1 MLFNVKNNWNNI
13 LNEILESKQYKE
25 LEDFIE
31 DEYDKYTVFP
41 CKENIFKA
49 LNITDFYDV
58 KAVILGQ
65 DPYFNAGE
73 ADGLAFSCSK
83 KEKFPPS
90 LKNIFKEL
98 QDDIGK
104 TTITG
109 DLQSWAEEGVLLLN
123 TVLTVREGKPNSHQ
137 GLGWEIFTDE
147 IIKKLNEKRDKLVFI
162 LWGNN
167 AISKEK
173 LINNQKHLVL
183 KSPHPSPLS
192 SYRGFFGSKPF
203 SKTNNYL
210 TEKGIGKIKW

>member
-31 DEYDKYTVFP
+31 GEYDKYTVFP

-65 DPYFNAGE
+65 DPYFNVGE

-98 QDDIGK
+98 QDDLGYLPPN
-104 TTITG
+104 G
-109 DLQSWAEEGVLLLN
+109 GSLHSWAKEGVLLLN
-123 TVLTVREGKPNSHQ
+123 SVLTVEKDKAFSHKNK
-137 GLGWEIFTDE
+137 GWETFTDS
-147 IIKKLNEKRDKLVFI
+147 IIKMINEK
-162 LWGNN
+162 
-167 AISKEK
+167 EK
-173 LINNQKHLVL
+173 PVVSRRQEIRETMT
-183 KSPHPSPLS
+183 S
-192 SYRGFFGSKPF
+192 SFFTP
-203 SKTNNYL
+203 NREYMV
-210 TEKGIGKIKW
+210 